1 MCSMRVSSS
10 RMEIF
15 HLAEP
20 SDWEERSNVYVARSL
35 ETEGFIHCST
45 ADQVDGVAA
54 RFFAGRTD
62 LMLLTIDSHAVEEL
76 LVFEDLYEMGEEF
89 PHIYGPLPVTAIV
102 AAVPFQG
109 V

>member
-1 MCSMRVSSS
+1 MFDAGIFI

-15 HLAEP
+15 HIAEP
-20 SDWEERSNVYVARSL
+20 NDWAARTNIYLAPSL

-45 ADQVDGVAA
+45 AEQVGGVAA
-54 RFFAGRTD
+54 TFFAGRED
-62 LMLLTIDSHAVEEL
+62 LMLLTIDSHTVEEL
-76 LVFEDLYEMGEEF
+76 LLFEDLYEMGEKF

-102 AAVPFQG
+102 TAVPFPG